1 MTIKLFRL
9 LSQSWPCTV
18 TRNVMVSTLECVFLS
33 HVIGPEVTS
42 ITMAAVNSTCVP
54 TMLPHSLKGRKLCCV
69 TYFCRSVQITGQPQ
83 MFLCPVYCRCRFE
96 NENYAWWKSFLITD
110 IPLMF
115 FKIKFTAGSSICDSS
130 KFESVCRTFPR
141 KFKSS
146 FFKISSPRACTLKMW
161 ESFSERVLEDLVILR
176 CTTFDACDCI
186 VCSLRLLFL
195 GRYHLKQLVLGLSEL
210 ERGGSNIFRNVT
222 VYKSTCH
229 CNPDTWL
236 LYFKYPAELIS
247 CIYSLVI
254 ISCNFY

>member
-1 MTIKLFRL
+1 MWFISVWIFTTRWL
-9 LSQSWPCTV
+9 LNCSDYFHRADVAQLQGTSWCRPLSASSCH
-18 TRNVMVSTLECVFLS
+18 TLLALKWLVLQWR
-33 HVIGPEVTS
+33 PL
-42 ITMAAVNSTCVP
+42 TCVP
-54 TMLPHSLKGRKLCCV
+54 TILPHSLKGRKLCCV

-83 MFLCPVYCRCRFE
+83 MFLCPVYCRCRYE
-96 NENYAWWKSFLITD
+96 NENYAWWKSSLITD

-115 FKIKFTAGSSICDSS
+115 FKIKFMAGSSICDSS

-176 CTTFDACDCI
+176 CTTFDACDCT

-195 GRYHLKQLVLGLSEL
+195 GRYHLKPLVLGLSEP

-236 LYFKYPAELIS
+236 L
-247 CIYSLVI
+247 
-254 ISCNFY
+254 